1 MAASNQELPGEASDS
16 QGLDS
21 ELHPVGVAGD
31 PEATN
36 PHEADPTPNT
46 MKAARSAGIQTEV
59 FAVVGD
65 RPARRNGS
73 VARGRQ
79 LNDST
84 VAALQFLRQ
93 HPGEYCKVGV
103 WNKPGAP
110 TPRLQWMGFTANEDG
125 SLVSPSAEDEKS
137 NLPDSYDVR
146 KRIAY
151 TYRENDEGKY
161 DLLLCLTDEDY
172 QEPKKRQTKPATEDI
187 NTTTT
192 SADGATD
199 SANPNLDGDDVPV
212 DEETEPTE
220 AQ

>member
-1 MAASNQELPGEASDS
+1 MPRRTAASNQELPGE
-16 QGLDS
+16 DS

-46 MKAARSAGIQTEV
+46 MKAARSAGIMVET
-59 FAVVGD
+59 FSVVGD
-65 RPARRNGS
+65 RPPKRSG
-73 VARGRQ
+73 VGARGRQ

-84 VAALQFLRQ
+84 VAALQYLRQ
-93 HPGEYCKVGV
+93 HPGEYCRVGV
-103 WNKPGAP
+103 WEKPGAP
-110 TPRLQWMGFTANEDG
+110 TPRLQWAGFHQ
-125 SLVSPSAEDEKS
+125 DENGNLIAPDAKGEKE

-151 TYRENDEGKY
+151 TYSPNDEGKF

-172 QEPKKRQTKPATEDI
+172 QEPKRRGPRNKATEDI

-199 SANPNLDGDDVPV
+199 SANPNLDGDEVPV

>member
-1 MAASNQELPGEASDS
+1 MPRRMAASNQELPGE
-16 QGLDS
+16 DS

-46 MKAARSAGIQTEV
+46 MKAARSAGIQTEA
-59 FAVVGD
+59 FEVVGD
-65 RPARRNGS
+65 RPARRNGP

-93 HPGEYCKVGV
+93 HPGQYCKVGE
-103 WNKPGAP
+103 WTKPGAP
-110 TPRLQWMGFTANEDG
+110 TPRLQWMGFHQDENG
-125 SLVSPSAEDEKS
+125 SLSSPDARGEKE

-146 KRIAY
+146 KKIAY
-151 TYRENDEGKY
+151 SYRENDEGKF

-172 QEPKKRQTKPATEDI
+172 QEPKRRGPRNKPATEDI

-199 SANPNLDGDDVPV
+199 SANPNLDGDEVPV